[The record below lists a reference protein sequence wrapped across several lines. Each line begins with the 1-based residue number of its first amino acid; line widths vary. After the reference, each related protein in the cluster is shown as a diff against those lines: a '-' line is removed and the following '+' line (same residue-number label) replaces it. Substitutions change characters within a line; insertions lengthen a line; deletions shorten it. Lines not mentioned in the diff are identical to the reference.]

1 MTLEQ
6 SNNSSGIEV
15 DGIYFETLVSERKYN
30 LPIFGEETPMKF
42 GVRITNNSLTPYRFE
57 LPHFVPEILN
67 PHGKVMEMS
76 FARNATRTVEESDIP
91 LIMSG
96 ESLEYWMDAKFKWYN
111 KNCIELFGYG
121 FYGGIWGFYNFKP
134 TKYQIRMKYVI
145 DSPTL
150 KLPFSRCSTE
160 YGNFWT
166 GQLTTNFVNL
176 RLR

>member
-1 MTLEQ
+1 MTPDK

-30 LPIFGEETPMKF
+30 IPIFEEETPIKF
-42 GVRITNNSLTPYRFE
+42 GTIIINNSSTPYRFE

-67 PHGKVMEMS
+67 SHGKLMEMS
-76 FARNATRTVEESDIP
+76 FRRNATRFVEESDIP

-111 KNCIELFGYG
+111 KNCIELTGYAL
-121 FYGGIWGFYNFKP
+121 YGGILSFYNFKS
-134 TKYQIRMKYVI
+134 TKYQIRMKYVN
-145 DSPTL
+145 DLSTRKVRL
-150 KLPFSRCSTE
+150 SAGFTE
-160 YGNFWT
+160 YGDFWT
-166 GQLTTNFVNL
+166 GQIATNFVNF